1 MRKSM
6 VIWGVFGLL
15 LAALSAVALGSA
27 FDVAFYPAGEV
38 TVGLF
43 TNTTGAAVTGMHI
56 EFDQQVTITNKIAI
70 GGFLPAVS
78 EESGSV
84 FDLVGGE
91 LVASGTVELDWSP
104 SEARPVLIQWVS
116 ETGAVGPPY
125 FTTIA
130 VFGRLLGEGIVAVR
144 EADQALL
151 VATFAAFFADNEEF
165 FASLSESLGMPLQD
179 SLMPI
184 IMSAPAEAIGNFL
197 STIVGMLG
205 VSTLDEVLQGDLD
218 FSSLLALLG
227 L

>member
-1 MRKSM
+1 MRKSIA
-6 VIWGVFGLL
+6 IWGVFGLL
-15 LAALSAVALGSA
+15 LAALSAAALGSA

-84 FDLVGGE
+84 FDFVGGE

-104 SEARPVLIQWVS
+104 SEARPVLILWVS
-116 ETGAVGPPY
+116 ETGTVGAPY

-130 VFGRLLGEGIVAVR
+130 VFGQLLGEGIVAVR

-151 VATFAAFFADNEEF
+151 LATFATFFADNEEF
-165 FASLSESLGMPLQD
+165 FALLSESLGMPIQD

>member
-15 LAALSAVALGSA
+15 LVALSAAVVGSA

-43 TNTTGAAVTGMHI
+43 TNRTGAAVTGMHI
-56 EFDQQVTITNKIAI
+56 EFDKQVTITNKIEI
-70 GGFLPAVS
+70 GGYLPAVS
-78 EESGSV
+78 EGSGSV
-84 FDLVGGE
+84 FDFVGGE

-116 ETGAVGPPY
+116 ETGAIGTPY
-125 FTTIA
+125 FTTVA
-130 VFGRLLGEGIVAVR
+130 ALGQLLGEGIVAVR

-151 VATFAAFFADNEEF
+151 MTTFAAFFADNEEF
-165 FASLSESLGMPLQD
+165 FALLSESLGMPIQD

-184 IMSAPAEAIGNFL
+184 IMSAPAEAIANFFNTL
-197 STIVGMLG
+197 VGMLG
-205 VSTLDEVLQGDLD
+205 VTTLDEVLHGDLD
-218 FSSLLALLG
+218 FSTLFALLG

>member
-6 VIWGVFGLL
+6 AIWGVFGLL
-15 LAALSAVALGSA
+15 LAALSAAALGSA

-56 EFDQQVTITNKIAI
+56 EFDQQVTVTNKIAI

-78 EESGSV
+78 EESGSI
-84 FDLVGGE
+84 FDFVGGE

-104 SEARPVLIQWVS
+104 SEARPVLILWVS
-116 ETGAVGPPY
+116 ETGAVGAPY

-130 VFGRLLGEGIVAVR
+130 VLGRLLGEGIVAVR

-151 VATFAAFFADNEEF
+151 LATFVTFFADNEEF
-165 FASLSESLGMPLQD
+165 FALLSESLGMPIQD

-184 IMSAPAEAIGNFL
+184 IMSAPAEAIENFFN
-197 STIVGMLG
+197 TIVGMLG
-205 VSTLDEVLQGDLD
+205 VSTLDEVVQGDLN
-218 FSSLLALLG
+218 FSSLFTLLG